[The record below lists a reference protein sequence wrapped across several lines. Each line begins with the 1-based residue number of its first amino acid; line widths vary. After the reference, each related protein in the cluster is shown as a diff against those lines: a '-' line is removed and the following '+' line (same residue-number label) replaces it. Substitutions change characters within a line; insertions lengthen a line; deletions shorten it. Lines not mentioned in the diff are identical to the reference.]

1 MTIEDLDMTYENEYA
16 IYSMPDTKVVV
27 FKYHVPTLESF
38 KMTQEEKTLGLKLC
52 LEARL
57 NGNWTGDILRG
68 PYANN

>member
-27 FKYHVPTLESF
+27 FKYHVPTVESF
-38 KMTQEEKTLGLKLC
+38 KMTQEEKALGLKLC

-57 NGNWTGDILRG
+57 TGGWTGDILRG
-68 PYANN
+68 PYENN